1 MKNILVK
8 ILLILAG
15 ILSIVAFILTAQLIY
30 FEYLQEL
37 YFIFE
42 GLTLV
47 TAIIAYATLE
57 KTEKAKPQEVVKVI
71 YKTVEKEAPKEKKAK
86 EDSAKKEKEIIDKIV
101 SLSIKDLDKFSD
113 SVEDFSEQL
122 FKNLSNSLNIV
133 TGMLFL
139 WDNAKQVYYTAG
151 SYAFYRE
158 DTYKEYKLGEGLIGQ
173 VAKDRKILYID
184 NVPEG
189 YIVTLSGLGKGT
201 PKYLAIMPII
211 KNKQTIGVV
220 EIATFS
226 PIPEP
231 ATIIL
236 ETISKKLSEIDLE
249 FE

>member
-8 ILLILAG
+8 ILLILAAL
-15 ILSIVAFILTAQLIY
+15 LSIVAIILTAQLVY

-42 GLTLV
+42 GITLV
-47 TAIIAYATLE
+47 TAIIAYAALE
-57 KTEKAKPQEVVKVI
+57 KIEKAKPQEVVKVI
-71 YKTVEKEAPKEKKAK
+71 YKTAEKDVAKEKKTK
-86 EDSAKKEKEIIDKIV
+86 EDTVKKEKELIDKIV
-101 SLSIKDLDKFSD
+101 SLSVKNLDKYTD
-113 SVEDFSEQL
+113 SVEDFSDQL
-122 FKNLSNSLNIV
+122 FKNLANSLNIV

-139 WDNAKQVYYTAG
+139 WDDAKQVYYTAG

-189 YIVTLSGLGKGT
+189 YIITLSGLGKGT
-201 PKYLAIMPII
+201 PKYLAIIPIV

-220 EIATFS
+220 EIATFT

-231 ATIIL
+231 ATRIL
-236 ETISKKLSEIDLE
+236 ETISQKLSEIDLE